1 MENVKDKVI
10 AITGASS
17 GIGRATA
24 LMLAE
29 AGARLVLGARRA
41 ERLETLAGEIEAAGG
56 TAIAHE
62 TDVTDRAS
70 VQGLVDRATET
81 LGRLDVFIGN
91 AGVGPISG
99 LDDLRVADWEAMV
112 DVNFKGA
119 LYGIAATLP
128 VFRRQSS
135 GHFISVISVA
145 GLSVAPGM
153 AVYAAT
159 KNAVRTLHEGLRQEA
174 GPNLRVTGISPG
186 YVRTEFG
193 DAIPDEKLREQVAS
207 GMDMAI
213 SPDAIARSI
222 LFAIAQ
228 PADVDIGDIVIR
240 PTAQG

>member
-24 LMLAE
+24 VTLAE

-41 ERLETLAGEIEAAGG
+41 ERLETLAAEIEAAGG

-70 VQGLVDRATET
+70 VQRLVDRATET
-81 LGRLDVFIGN
+81 FGRLDVFIGN

-128 VFRRQSS
+128 VFRRQSA

-145 GLSVAPGM
+145 GLRVVPGM

-174 GPNLRVTGISPG
+174 GPDLRVTGISPG

-193 DAIPDEKLREQVAS
+193 DAIPDQKLREQVAS

-213 SPDAIARSI
+213 SPEAIARSI

>member
-41 ERLETLAGEIEAAGG
+41 ERLETLAAEIEAAGG

-70 VQGLVDRATET
+70 VQRFVDRATET
-81 LGRLDVFIGN
+81 FGRLDVFIGN

-128 VFRRQSS
+128 VFRRQSA

-145 GLSVAPGM
+145 GLRVVPGM

-193 DAIPDEKLREQVAS
+193 DAIPDERLREQVAS

-213 SPDAIARSI
+213 SPEAIARSI

-228 PADVDIGDIVIR
+228 SADVDIGDIVIR

>member
-41 ERLETLAGEIEAAGG
+41 ERLETLAAEIEAAGG

-70 VQGLVDRATET
+70 VQRLVDRATET
-81 LGRLDVFIGN
+81 FGRLDVFIGN

-119 LYGIAATLP
+119 LYGIAAALP
-128 VFRRQSS
+128 VFRRQSA

-193 DAIPDEKLREQVAS
+193 DAITDQKLREQVAS

-213 SPDAIARSI
+213 SPEAIARSI

-228 PADVDIGDIVIR
+228 PSDVDIGDIVIR